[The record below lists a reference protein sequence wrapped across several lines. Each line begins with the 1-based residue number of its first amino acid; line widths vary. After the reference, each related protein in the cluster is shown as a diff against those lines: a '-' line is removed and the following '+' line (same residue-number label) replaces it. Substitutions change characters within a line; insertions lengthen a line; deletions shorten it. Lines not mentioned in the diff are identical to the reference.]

1 MPAKLTEREKKLKGT
16 AQKCRAVK
24 ARSLRTVRQEIRD
37 LRRLINDIRYN
48 LNLARVSIRTDGVLI
63 EVLTTDSNGRIAKS
77 KRLNP
82 AFRVQSDSLKTLKS
96 LDRQMQLLC
105 DEEDA
110 AMTDQK
116 DSNTQDEFEV

>member
-1 MPAKLTEREKKLKGT
+1 MPTKLSQREKEIRGT
-16 AQKCRAVK
+16 TQKCRAVK
-24 ARSLRTVRQEIRD
+24 ARSMRVVRREIRD
-37 LRRLINDIRYN
+37 LRRLINDIEFN
-48 LNLARVSIRTDGVLI
+48 LNLARVSIRTHGVLI
-63 EVLTTDSNGRIAKS
+63 EVLRADSNGRIAKT

-82 AFRVQSDSLKTLKS
+82 AFRVQNDSLKTLKS

-116 DSNTQDEFEV
+116 D